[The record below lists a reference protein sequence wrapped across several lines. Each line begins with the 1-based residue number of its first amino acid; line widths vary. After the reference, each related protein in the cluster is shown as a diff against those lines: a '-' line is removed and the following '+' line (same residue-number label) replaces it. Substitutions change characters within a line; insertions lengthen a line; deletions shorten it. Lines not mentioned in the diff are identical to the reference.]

1 MQTDM
6 SNMDTGFML
15 VTSKKPLPKKQHAV
29 DDQQHMQPAFIMAIC
44 IHFPM
49 VSNGKNVAFNPL
61 THVKAVLDVM
71 HIMDASISIQPIT
84 TLGDVNP
91 PGDVNMLG
99 DVNPLTMSLHSSDAI
114 PHDEHKF
121 KQYFL
126 IFEVKYKQI
135 AVAFQI
141 GSMKSMKDI
150 KFALAVMEW
159 LHKEHIY
166 IDADSIGM
174 HKMAIIGW
182 FTQVHTCII
191 HHETM
196 QEKILE
202 SLSQVSITSDEVLKL
217 DASQHGILQAANESG
232 DEFQPKIPKFEL
244 FLTKIGSGSGKTH
257 VVMDVIGV
265 KCAVENFPLLHKLFA

>member
-6 SNMDTGFML
+6 SDMDTGFML
-15 VTSKKPLPKKQHAV
+15 VTSKKPPPKKQHAV
-29 DDQQHMQPAFIMAIC
+29 DDQQHMQPAFIMAIR

-71 HIMDASISIQPIT
+71 HITDASISIQPIT
-84 TLGDVNP
+84 TLGDVN
-91 PGDVNMLG
+91 MLG
-99 DVNPLTMSLHSSDAI
+99 DVNPPTMSLHSSDAI

-121 KQYFL
+121 KQYFS
-126 IFEVKYKQI
+126 IFEVKRKQI
-135 AVAFQI
+135 VVAFQI
-141 GSMKSMKDI
+141 GSTKTMKDI
-150 KFALAVMEW
+150 KFAPAVMEW
-159 LHKEHIY
+159 LRKEHIY
-166 IDADSIGM
+166 VDADSISM

-182 FTQVHTCII
+182 FTQVHTHII

-202 SLSQVSITSDEVLKL
+202 SLSQVSITPNEVLKL

-244 FLTKIGSGSGKTH
+244 FLTKLGSGSGKTH

-265 KCAVENFPLLHKLFA
+265 KCAVENFPLLHELFA